1 MGKIK
6 ETEVLFTVDEVELS
20 KCARQ
25 NMERNRHD
33 CQDYIGEDGPSG
45 PDGRKDAQSR
55 GIP

>member
-1 MGKIK
+1 M
-6 ETEVLFTVDEVELS
+6 DDVEIS

-33 CQDYIGEDGPSG
+33 CQDYIGEDAPQA
-45 PDGRKDAQSR
+45 DDKRKNAQSR